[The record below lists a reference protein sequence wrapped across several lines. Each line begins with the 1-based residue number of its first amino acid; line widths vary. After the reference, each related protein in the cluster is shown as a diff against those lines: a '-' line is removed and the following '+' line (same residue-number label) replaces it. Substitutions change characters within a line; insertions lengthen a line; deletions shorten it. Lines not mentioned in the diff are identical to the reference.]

1 MLSQKGA
8 VVIPD
13 LDVAILFQVLY
24 DTPRGTAQLKVQD
37 YTPAIAER
45 GIRCQIG
52 HRKPGES
59 EQRSAPLDLEEAKRT
74 EVSAAVLDGESL
86 YVRLVDSQGRDLSA
100 TKIDEA
106 RWPRD
111 ATPTTVKTVS
121 YWLYA
126 PQERPNQTT

>member
-1 MLSQKGA
+1 VGTVVVPDPEVA
-8 VVIPD
+8 VI
-13 LDVAILFQVLY
+13 FQVVY
-24 DTPRGTAQLKVQD
+24 DTPRGLARLRVQD
-37 YTPAIAER
+37 YTPAAVAR
-45 GIRCQIG
+45 GIKCQIG

-59 EQRSAPLDLEEAKRT
+59 ERRSAPLCLEDAMRT

-86 YVRLVDSQGRDLSA
+86 YLRLVDNEGRDLSV
-100 TKIDEA
+100 TKIDES

-126 PQERPNQTT
+126 PIHRGV

>member
-1 MLSQKGA
+1 MTPDPEVS
-8 VVIPD
+8 VI
-13 LDVAILFQVLY
+13 FQVLY
-24 DTPRGTAQLKVQD
+24 DTPRGMASLRVTE
-37 YTPAIAER
+37 YTPAVVAR
-45 GIRCQIG
+45 GIRCQLG

-59 EQRSAPLDLEEAKRT
+59 EQRSAPLRLDEAVHT

-86 YVRLVDSQGRDLSA
+86 YVRLVDQQGRDLSA
-100 TKIDEA
+100 TRIDEA

-126 PQERPNQTT
+126 PKNEA

>member
-1 MLSQKGA
+1 MTPDPEVS
-8 VVIPD
+8 VI
-13 LDVAILFQVLY
+13 FQVAY
-24 DTPRGTAQLKVQD
+24 DTPHGVASLRVTE
-37 YTPAIAER
+37 YTPAVVAR
-45 GIRCQIG
+45 GLRCQIG

-59 EQRSAPLDLEEAKRT
+59 EQRSAPLNLEEAIQT
-74 EVSAAVLDGESL
+74 ETSAAILDGESL
-86 YVRLVDSQGRDLSA
+86 YVRLVDRDGRDLSA

-126 PQERPNQTT
+126 PKHE

>member
-1 MLSQKGA
+1 MTPDPEVS
-8 VVIPD
+8 VI
-13 LDVAILFQVLY
+13 FQVVY
-24 DTPRGTAQLKVQD
+24 DTPRGMASLRVTE
-37 YTPAIAER
+37 YTPAVVAR
-45 GIRCQIG
+45 GILCQLG

-59 EQRSAPLDLEEAKRT
+59 EQRSAPLRLDEAVQT

-86 YVRLVDSQGRDLSA
+86 YVRLVDQQGRDLSA
-100 TKIDEA
+100 TRIDEA

-126 PQERPNQTT
+126 PQNEA